1 MKRKGAR
8 EKKYYLG
15 ALTATYALR
24 LRSLLSGLRDIQV
37 SDNSI
42 LTAAK
47 KMSMSTQNELLVT
60 ITSVVT

>member
-8 EKKYYLG
+8 EKKYYFW